1 MTIVNPVQQIVLNCL
16 NHFAYQDAI
25 FLSER
30 MHSEIQTEETLYL
43 LALSHYKSGS
53 KSLRA
58 YHLLKERQLKLPK
71 SKYLLGKCCLDLDKY
86 SEAESVLI
94 SDFLSNNLINSTN
107 TTSNL
112 LKTATTTTT
121 TSNANPTTTTTTTAT
136 TLLSSNPTT
145 SHSTN
150 SQSFS
155 LNQSTAAAVAA
166 QSTKQKLYDEIIKEY
181 GAEYSSH
188 VLQILATVYSK
199 TDRVTQAVEFYKKSL
214 RLNPF
219 MWSSFEAI
227 CNIGEKVDP
236 TKYFTFNS
244 ALNAY
249 KAQILDSNILNNNNN
264 HTNTTNNN
272 NNNNNNLNI
281 NNNNNNNNNNTHTK
295 SSNLLLNQNQQILS
309 SQIPPMQ
316 ILKQIDP
323 QSDLFDQKNR
333 QDIAN
338 IFRMVE
344 SDYQTK
350 FTNTTTNKPS
360 KHHHCVHNNQ
370 QQANTKSNCTF
381 AFKVS

>member
-112 LKTATTTTT
+112 LKTTTTT
-121 TSNANPTTTTTTTAT
+121 TSNANPTTTTTATT

-150 SQSFS
+150 SQLFS

-264 HTNTTNNN
+264 NHTNTTNNN
-272 NNNNNNLNI
+272 NNNNLNI
-281 NNNNNNNNNNTHTK
+281 NNNNNNNNTHTK

-360 KHHHCVHNNQ
+360 KHHHCVHNQ